1 VVASDT
7 SLTQR
12 SGMSVRAILIPF
24 FTVLTASPALAQSA
38 GSVVP
43 EPSSVALF
51 GLGIAG
57 LVIGRHFSGR
67 RPKD

>member
-1 VVASDT
+1 
-7 SLTQR
+7 
-12 SGMSVRAILIPF
+12 MSVRAILIPF